1 MATMA
6 KILLLED
13 DGDFSEIV
21 SACLRGSHTVE
32 QAFTVQ
38 DARDRISFSD
48 FDLLILDW
56 NLPDGQGL
64 DLLKDFRANGGVTPA
79 LMMTAKSD
87 INDKVQ
93 GFAAGSDDYLAKPFH
108 LQELIARVGA
118 LLRRPPQLTEEVLR
132 IRNLTL
138 DPKSRVVQVDN
149 EEVKILPKEFAL
161 LEFLMRHPNQVFS
174 TEQILDRVWPSTAE
188 VSPDTVTT
196 TVKRLRKKV
205 DKPGAVSLIDTV
217 FGVGYKITS

>member
-1 MATMA
+1 MA

-13 DGDFSEIV
+13 DRDFSDIV
-21 SACLRGSHTVE
+21 SACLRGSNTVE
-32 QAFTVQ
+32 QSFTVQ
-38 DARDRISFSD
+38 DARDIISCSD

-138 DPKSRVVQVDN
+138 NPKSRVVQVDS
-149 EEVKILPKEFAL
+149 EEVKILPKEFAV

-174 TEQILDRVWPSTAE
+174 TEQLLDRVWPSTAE

-196 TVKRLRKKV
+196 TIKRLRKKV
-205 DKPGAVSLIDTV
+205 DKPGEASFIDTV
-217 FGVGYKITS
+217 FGVGYKVTSK